1 MIRKN
6 GVQFLE
12 IQLFIF
18 CLYIVNGKVL
28 ECIQYYTLSK
38 SIKFFLQ
45 PPVFTHR
52 KYITNPEKVFYSH
65 TSIVKRFEKN
75 FIAPHSQSS
84 SKSVICHTIPIRLAA
99 LCTPYVLLMYSLCTP
114 YILLIFFAHTVI
126 YVFLCQ
132 AYVNK
137 YLKLPCF
144 RNIASSPPCARYS
157 DYRFKR
163 SFLWIRRSSW
173 TQS

>member
-84 SKSVICHTIPIRLAA
+84 SKSVIYHTIPIRLAA
-99 LCTPYVLLMYSLCTP
+99 LCTPYVLLMYSLYTP
-114 YILLIFFAHTVI
+114 YIFCSYCNLCVLVSS
-126 YVFLCQ
+126 LCQ
-132 AYVNK
+132 RVPK
-137 YLKLPCF
+137 
-144 RNIASSPPCARYS
+144 ASMFQKQ
-157 DYRFKR
+157 RFVASLR
-163 SFLWIRRSSW
+163 AI
-173 TQS
+173 Q